1 MKNTK
6 TSEKRLDNLLAE
18 ISENLRKVRD
28 SEVAPPTRIFRRNGD
43 NFSIETSRQKA
54 RLAA

>member
-6 TSEKRLDNLLAE
+6 TNEKRLDNLLAE